1 MGKIKL
7 IGVDLD
13 EERWREREREKSLSR
28 YSQRGDAFGVATGVI
43 RGFTEKTRK
52 QGVRIK
58 RAVEQTVDIAR
69 NVSRTGPRT
78 SHM

>member
-7 IGVDLD
+7 IDLD
-13 EERWREREREKSLSR
+13 GERERKSLSR
-28 YSQRGDAFGVATGVI
+28 YSQRDAFGVATDVI

-69 NVSRTGPRT
+69 NVSRTGPRI
-78 SHM
+78 SPV

>member
-13 EERWREREREKSLSR
+13 EGRGREREKSLSR
-28 YSQRGDAFGVATGVI
+28 YSQRDAFGVATDVI

-69 NVSRTGPRT
+69 NVSRTGPRI
-78 SHM
+78 SPV

>member
-1 MGKIKL
+1 M
-7 IGVDLD
+7 
-13 EERWREREREKSLSR
+13 EREREREREREKSLSR

-69 NVSRTGPRT
+69 NVSRTGPRI
-78 SHM
+78 SPV

>member
-69 NVSRTGPRT
+69 NVSRTGPRI
-78 SHM
+78 SPV

>member
-13 EERWREREREKSLSR
+13 EERGRGREREKSLSR
-28 YSQRGDAFGVATGVI
+28 YSQRDAFGVATDVI

-69 NVSRTGPRT
+69 NVSRTGPRI
-78 SHM
+78 SPV